1 MTAKQKAY
9 RASLLRQIHTTLR
22 YRHTFAQDREL
33 WETFL
38 TGHYHVSSSADLSI
52 EDLIK
57 LLAYLQGGTS
67 QPAVTTASQAQ
78 TGYILTQWQER
89 SIYKDLFSLLRFAKR
104 ILRREVD
111 DLSSLTRS
119 EAGKLIGAIKGL
131 KKREAVNDVG
141 YRPST

>member
-9 RASLLRQIHTTLR
+9 RRGLLRQVHTAPL
-22 YRHTFAQDREL
+22 YKQTFAEDREL

-38 TGHYHVSSSADLSI
+38 TSHYRVSSSADLSI

-57 LLAYLQGGTS
+57 LLAFLQGRTPE
-67 QPAVTTASQAQ
+67 PAVTTASEAQ

-89 SIYKDLFSLLRFAKR
+89 STYKDLFSLLRFAKR

-141 YRPST
+141 YQP